1 MLFENYRCTVDNKQ
15 IPYNKSC
22 IIALTLFAPPSRI
35 HLYVLNRI
43 RSPSLFRNESDRWY
57 SSSHTSTWHR
67 LCRNFLSCSV
77 DLRNVVLKH
86 FYSQL
91 RNVPISKRLSEVKL
105 LFSRPLI
112 FLPSSVGQTYQVLF
126 CAEKQLHNQ
135 LLLLNKTIFNSTEP
149 ESCCVKPYLSNL
161 PCDRFMSISFCS
173 YQSDALLLLR
183 SFSRSDFLFRHH
195 KVHT

>member
-1 MLFENYRCTVDNKQ
+1 MILKTIGRIILSSLVVNYRLKRHIWRARFFSKPTKRKKYSNLMMPFANYRCTVDNKQ

-35 HLYVLNRI
+35 HLYVLNHI

-86 FYSQL
+86 FYS
-91 RNVPISKRLSEVKL
+91 
-105 LFSRPLI
+105 
-112 FLPSSVGQTYQVLF
+112 
-126 CAEKQLHNQ
+126 
-135 LLLLNKTIFNSTEP
+135 
-149 ESCCVKPYLSNL
+149 
-161 PCDRFMSISFCS
+161 
-173 YQSDALLLLR
+173 
-183 SFSRSDFLFRHH
+183 
-195 KVHT
+195 